1 MAVYPFPRPL
11 LEKIRRLP
19 ESSSGVPYPSGYE
32 IVYSSRRTLSMQ
44 ITAQGQVKVRAPMG
58 TPKSTVDRFFMEKEA
73 WILKH
78 LAIAVENA
86 APEPSPLCESER
98 KRYMELARDIF
109 TRKVSYYASVMGVT
123 YGRISIREQK
133 TRWGSCSS
141 KGNLNFNWRLI
152 FAPEAVLDYIVI
164 HELAHRKEMNHSP
177 AFYRIIAS
185 VMPDYK
191 KQQNWLRDHGQELWT
206 AV

>member
-1 MAVYPFPRPL
+1 MAKHSFPRPL
-11 LEKIRRLP
+11 LNKLRQLAE
-19 ESSSGVPYPSGYE
+19 SSGVSYPTEYE
-32 IVYSSRRTLSMQ
+32 VIYSSRKTLSMQ
-44 ITAQGQVKVRAPMG
+44 ITAEGQVKVRAPMR
-58 TPKSTVDRFFMEKEA
+58 TAKSTIDRFFTEKET

-78 LAIAVENA
+78 LSKAVENK
-86 APEPSPLCESER
+86 APAPPPLSEQER
-98 KRYMELARDIF
+98 RRYMELARDIF
-109 TRKVSYYASVMGVT
+109 TRKAAYYAAIMNVT

-152 FAPEAVLDYIVI
+152 LAPEEVLDYIVI

-177 AFYRIIAS
+177 AFYRVVAS

-191 KQQNWLRDHGQELWT
+191 EPQKWLREHGQRLWT
-206 AV
+206 GI